1 LRKLF
6 QASGGFGPRGQEAML
21 FRTREGLG
29 FFQFARFA
37 QRPEIRHAVFT
48 RLGGCSRGAFQGLNV
63 GFDCGDE
70 RAAVVANR
78 RLLVRAAGGGELV
91 GLRQTH
97 GTALWVFTREG
108 PGNRSP
114 QGPAASA
121 DGVVTDVPGRLL
133 LIQVADCQSV
143 MLYDPRRRVV
153 ANVHCGWR
161 GSIANILGGAVALM
175 EKRFGCHPET
185 IMAGIGPSLGPCCA
199 EFVNYRRE
207 IPEKFW
213 GYRIGRDHFDFW
225 ALSRDQLRTAGLP
238 EDQIA
243 CGQICSRCNP
253 HLFFSYRRSRETGRF
268 GTVIGLAEP

>member
-1 LRKLF
+1 
-6 QASGGFGPRGQEAML
+6 ML

-29 FFQFARFA
+29 FFQFGHFA

-48 RLGGCSRGAFQGLNV
+48 RLGGCSRDPFRGLNV
-63 GFDCGDE
+63 SFDCGDE
-70 RAAVVANR
+70 RAAVAANR
-78 RLLVRAAGGGELV
+78 RLLVGAVGGGELV

-97 GTALWVFTREG
+97 GTDLWSLSREDLEDR
-108 PGNRSP
+108 PPR
-114 QGPAASA
+114 GPAPSA
-121 DGVVTDVPGRLL
+121 DGAVTDVAGRLL

-175 EKRFGCHPET
+175 QRRFGCQPET

-213 GYRIGRDHFDFW
+213 GYRIGGDHFDFW

-238 EDQIA
+238 ESQIA

-253 HLFFSYRRSRETGRF
+253 HLFFSYRRARETGRF
-268 GTVIGLAEP
+268 AAVIGLAEP

>member
-1 LRKLF
+1 
-6 QASGGFGPRGQEAML
+6 MI

-29 FFQFARFA
+29 FFQFHQLAR
-37 QRPEIRHAVFT
+37 RPEVRHAVFT
-48 RLGGCSRGAFQGLNV
+48 RLGGRSRGAFRGLIV
-63 GFDCGDE
+63 SFDCGDE
-70 RAAVVANR
+70 PAAVAANR
-78 RLLVRAAGGGELV
+78 QMLVSAVGGGELV

-97 GTALWVFTREG
+97 GTAVFGFSREEG
-108 PGNRSP
+108 AQRPPEPSP
-114 QGPAASA
+114 PLA
-121 DGVVTDVPGRLL
+121 DCAVTDVPGRLL

-161 GSIANILGGAVALM
+161 GSIANILGRAVGHM
-175 EKRFGCHPET
+175 QERFGCHPET
-185 IMAGIGPSLGPCCA
+185 ILAGIGPSLGPCCA
-199 EFVNYRRE
+199 EFVNYREE

-238 EDQIA
+238 EGQIE

-253 HLFFSYRRSRETGRF
+253 HLFFSYRRARVTGRF
-268 GTVIGLAEP
+268 AAVIGLAEP

>member
-1 LRKLF
+1 
-6 QASGGFGPRGQEAML
+6 MI
-21 FRTREGLG
+21 FRTRHGLG
-29 FFQFARFA
+29 FFQFHQLAR
-37 QRPEIRHAVFT
+37 RPEIRHAVFT
-48 RLGGCSRGAFQGLNV
+48 RLGGCSRGPFRGLNV
-63 GFDCGDE
+63 SFDCGDE
-70 RAAVVANR
+70 RAAVAANR
-78 RLLVRAAGGGELV
+78 RLLARAAGGGDLV

-97 GTALWVFTREG
+97 GTALLGLTREDPEDRPPRG
-108 PGNRSP
+108 TAP
-114 QGPAASA
+114 SA
-121 DGVVTDVPGRLL
+121 DGAVTDVAGWLL

-161 GSIANILGGAVALM
+161 GSIANILGGAVTLM
-175 EKRFGCHPET
+175 QKRFGCHPET

-213 GYRIGRDHFDFW
+213 GYRVGRDHFDFW

-238 EDQIA
+238 EGQIE

-253 HLFFSYRRSRETGRF
+253 HLFFSYRRARETGRF
-268 GTVIGLAEP
+268 AAVIGLAES